1 MHNRYIINGTV
12 EFHPATSTLRDLNN
26 HDNVIIL
33 NSPASRCLLLLIE
46 RIGSIVTQQEF
57 LDIVWTKCGMQVS
70 TNTFYQNIS
79 ILRKGLKKTGL
90 DEELVVT
97 ISRVGLTLASGVYIK
112 KLTSEQQV
120 ETSPMSSHSLSFAE
134 TQLEKKFKTQPPPS
148 SEDDVD
154 ALITHKEEVLLP
166 ERQDTERKTEC
177 RRRLPGIIV
186 GALLSIILLLA
197 GYIAVSRYAEG
208 QNQYFSHY
216 DFLRTIEGCH
226 IYLSDG
232 ITTDKERSTALR
244 RASQFLDN
252 CTNYPWVYVTRF
264 PMLPRTSVI
273 RCDRQMNEPNS
284 CISDYFFEVQ

>member
-1 MHNRYIINGTV
+1 MHNHYIINGTV

-79 ILRKGLKKTGL
+79 ILRKGLKKMGL

-120 ETSPMSSHSLSFAE
+120 ETSPMPSNGINFDE
-134 TQLEKKFKTQPPPS
+134 TLQERTLKTQPPLS
-148 SEDDVD
+148 IQDDGES
-154 ALITHKEEVLLP
+154 AITENEEIQPP
-166 ERQDTERKTEC
+166 EHPETRRKTGC
-177 RRRLPGIIV
+177 RHSLPGV
-186 GALLSIILLLA
+186 MTGALLTIILSVGFLA
-197 GYIAVSRYAEG
+197 TSRYVEG

-216 DFLRTIEGCH
+216 DFLKTIEGCH
-226 IYLSDG
+226 IHLSG
-232 ITTDKERSTALR
+232 AIISDKERSSALR
-244 RASQFLDN
+244 RASQFLEN

-264 PMLPRTSVI
+264 PLLPRTSVI
-273 RCDRQMNEPNS
+273 RCDKQMNEPNS
-284 CISDYFFEVQ
+284 CVSDYFFEDQ

>member
-1 MHNRYIINGTV
+1 MHNHYIINGTV

-79 ILRKGLKKTGL
+79 ILRKGLKKMGL

-120 ETSPMSSHSLSFAE
+120 ETSPMPSNGINFDE
-134 TQLEKKFKTQPPPS
+134 TLQERTLKTQPP
-148 SEDDVD
+148 
-154 ALITHKEEVLLP
+154 
-166 ERQDTERKTEC
+166 
-177 RRRLPGIIV
+177 
-186 GALLSIILLLA
+186 LSIQGL
-197 GYIAVSRYAEG
+197 
-208 QNQYFSHY
+208 
-216 DFLRTIEGCH
+216 C
-226 IYLSDG
+226 
-232 ITTDKERSTALR
+232 
-244 RASQFLDN
+244 
-252 CTNYPWVYVTRF
+252 
-264 PMLPRTSVI
+264 
-273 RCDRQMNEPNS
+273 
-284 CISDYFFEVQ
+284 